1 MSLGIAIIFGLLDIA
16 NISQPAFVIL
26 GSYAAYVLNAAYGF
40 DPILTG
46 LFLTPVFYVLGA
58 LVYRVYYASFE
69 RRGDE
74 ALRGLVFFFGLCVF
88 RQALLM
94 LLPPVCLDLIERA
107 RGHLNYR

>member
-46 LFLTPVFYVLGA
+46 LFLTPVFYVVLRRLAGNKPLKLHGQVPHVEA
-58 LVYRVYYASFE
+58 FASA
-69 RRGDE
+69 G
-74 ALRGLVFFFGLCVF
+74 GGSVK
-88 RQALLM
+88 
-94 LLPPVCLDLIERA
+94 PVPASPQQD
-107 RGHLNYR
+107 